1 MIPVLVAG
9 IFVIGIITLA
19 IYSLADN
26 DRLYGSIIAAI
37 FASLLSFIL
46 AMNFIFVGILDAG
59 TSYTIPPV
67 GWLFML
73 IGIVMVV
80 VTLLLI
86 VDTRNVGVAS

>member
-1 MIPVLVAG
+1 MLPVLVAG
-9 IFVIGIITLA
+9 IFVIGVIILA

-26 DRLYGSIIAAI
+26 ERLYGSIIAAI
-37 FASLLSFIL
+37 LAAVLSFIL
-46 AMNFIFVGILDAG
+46 GMNFLFVGVLDAG

-80 VTLLLI
+80 VTLLLVI
-86 VDTRNVGVAS
+86 STRSEGVPT